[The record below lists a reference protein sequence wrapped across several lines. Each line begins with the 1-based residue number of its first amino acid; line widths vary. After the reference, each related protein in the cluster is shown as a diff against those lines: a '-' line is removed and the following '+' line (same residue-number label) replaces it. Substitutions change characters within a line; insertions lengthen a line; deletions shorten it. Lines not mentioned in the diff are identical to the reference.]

1 MILDDTDG
9 YLLPFTIFS
18 IGAVSVVWLLFLWYI
33 ISTVTD
39 KAKRA
44 DKDWLYSGGTIE
56 KGGVNPFPPSMPKP
70 KMRPVGQY
78 PASSNKQ

>member
-1 MILDDTDG
+1 MILYDTDG
-9 YLLPFTIFS
+9 HLLAFAIIS
-18 IGAVSVVWLLFLWYI
+18 IIAVSVVGLLFRWYI

-39 KAKRA
+39 EEKRA

-56 KGGVNPFPPSMPKP
+56 KGGVNPFPPSTPKP

-78 PASSNKQ
+78 PSSSNKQ